1 MTHDRGVNET
11 EGLETQFLIGKITEL
26 SRQTKELDAD
36 LDAMM
41 ATLQEATNTIVLLVD
56 EVAMMGHRIRV
67 LERKIRES

>member
-1 MTHDRGVNET
+1 MTHDQKANET
-11 EGLETQFLIGKITEL
+11 EGLERLAERLREILLT
-26 SRQTKELDAD
+26 TKELDAD

-56 EVAMMGHRIRV
+56 EVAMMDHRIRV

>member
-11 EGLETQFLIGKITEL
+11 EGLERLAERLTEIL
-26 SRQTKELDAD
+26 LTTKELDAD

-56 EVAMMGHRIRV
+56 EVAMMDHRIRV

>member
-11 EGLETQFLIGKITEL
+11 EGLERVVERLKEILLT
-26 SRQTKELDAD
+26 TKELDAD

-56 EVAMMGHRIRV
+56 EVAMMDHRIRV